1 MTLQLRN
8 EDQTLQELMDSCKKI
23 IGKNLKAIVLFGS
36 RASGTAKKYSD
47 FDILIIADDLPQDWR
62 ERDTIILNLDRHG
75 IFDLLLYTGEELEN
89 AINAANPV
97 IMNIFDR
104 PYNILYG
111 NSFIDL
117 KARLFTDEVEQR
129 HILRLG
135 NNTWKIAGGI
145 DV

>member
-8 EDQTLQELMDSCKKI
+8 ENQILQELMDSCKKI
-23 IGKNLKAIVLFGS
+23 IGKSLKAVVLFGS

-47 FDILIIADDLPQDWR
+47 FDVLIIADDLPQNWR
-62 ERDTIILNLDRHG
+62 QRDTIILELDRHG
-75 IFDLLLYTGEELEN
+75 IFDILLYTSEELEN
-89 AINAANPV
+89 AINAINPL
-97 IMNIFDR
+97 IMNVFDR
-104 PYNILYG
+104 PHKILYG
-111 NSFIDL
+111 KAFIDR
-117 KARLFTDEVEQR
+117 KARLYTHEIAQQ